1 MATTQGANR
10 DMAFADAQ
18 SPSLR
23 FLVEATAWI
32 VGLIGLIRLPWVA
45 EHFVGALVSFQTA
58 LVSWYG
64 AAASPNIVVTSDC
77 SGADVAAVCLGV
89 TLAYPAPWRRR
100 LVGAAVG
107 AAVVFS
113 LNAARIASLY
123 AVASDL
129 RTLNFLHL
137 YVWPAL
143 LSLVTMLYVFAWIR
157 LNTRTKA
164 AMSPAWVR
172 FFQTALA
179 GFVVYAAIA
188 PWALTSPLLARAG
201 AWTAASGA
209 FLLQGLGAQV
219 STNGAVLLTSRGAFE
234 VTQECLFT
242 PMLPLFIAGVCAVRI
257 PRGRRWLWLMLTPV
271 VFFALGIAR
280 LFALVLPPYVV
291 SQPTVLAHG
300 FYQVLAGAALIVAA
314 AHWASRHSGA
324 ASASRL
330 SVIALSITAA
340 VGVVTAAY
348 WRSLVELFAGS
359 MTSLLNVVPLALVSP
374 GDQQGALALMPAYQL
389 AVLCG
394 LWFALKGLRAW
405 RALGAGLGWLL
416 VTQVGFIVA
425 AATVSAQWEM
435 SPHPI
440 LVRGWALAIPAIIA
454 LAWTSAG
461 ETRVGDRQ
469 YWRFWQDVG
478 EDFPVLTGAA
488 STDYYFENEKRLLTA
503 SFPDLS
509 GVLLLKTDLWDEAK
523 NTRIMQWAAD
533 QGARIVGI
541 DLSAPIA
548 RQARTAFGR
557 RTLRAVVGDVRRLP
571 LASNSVD
578 GIYSMGTV
586 EHFAETEAAVGEIS
600 RVLRPGGRLILGVPN
615 RHDPFLR
622 PLMVAALHTI
632 GLYGYGFE
640 KSYSRRQLRGM
651 VERAG
656 LTTTRETAIL
666 FIPGWLRMLDLWCY
680 TKARPLSRV
689 TGALVRPFVWMDRH
703 LPSVRRHGYLLV
715 NVADKPRVA
724 SGRVSS
730 DSHST
735 GVEYIVDAS
744 GCDPNA
750 LRSIDILRSLF
761 HDIIGSLGLTAIG
774 EPLWHAFP
782 GEGGVTGITM
792 LSESHLSVHT
802 YPETGYAAFDLY
814 CCRPD
819 ADWPWSEQLASALG
833 ATTVTI
839 RVVRRTRSS

>member
-1 MATTQGANR
+1 MTTQGMNPDLAL
-10 DMAFADAQ
+10 ADAP

-23 FLVEATAWI
+23 FLAEATAWI
-32 VGLIGLIRLPWVA
+32 VGLVGLIRLPWVA
-45 EHFVGALVSFQTA
+45 EHFIGALVTFQTT

-64 AAASPNIVVTSDC
+64 ATASPNILVTSDC

-89 TLAYPAPWRRR
+89 TLAYPVAWRRR

-107 AAVVFS
+107 AAVVFGV
-113 LNAARIASLY
+113 NAARIASLY

-129 RTLNFLHL
+129 RTLNLLHL

-143 LSLVTMLYVFAWIR
+143 LSLVTVFYVFVWIR
-157 LNTRTKA
+157 VNTRSTA
-164 AMSPAWVR
+164 AMSHAWVR
-172 FFQTALA
+172 FFQIAMG
-179 GFVVYAAIA
+179 GFVVYAASA
-188 PWALTSPLLARAG
+188 PWAFTSPMLARVG

-209 FLLQGLGAQV
+209 VLLNGLGAQV
-219 STNGAVLLTSRGAFE
+219 SSNGAILLTGRGAFQ

-242 PMLPLFIAGVCAVRI
+242 PMLPLFIAGVCAV
-257 PRGRRWLWLMLTPV
+257 PMPKGRRWLWLILTPV

-291 SQPTVLAHG
+291 SQPAVLAHG
-300 FYQVLAGAALIVAA
+300 FYQILAGAALIIAA
-314 AHWASRHSGA
+314 AHWASRHDGA
-324 ASASRL
+324 ARASRT
-330 SVIALSITAA
+330 SAIALSVAVA
-340 VGVVTAAY
+340 VGVVAATT
-348 WRSLVELFAGS
+348 WRSLVEWCVDTISGLLSIAPLPLVAAG
-359 MTSLLNVVPLALVSP
+359 
-374 GDQQGALALMPAYQL
+374 DEQGALVLMPAYQL
-389 AVLCG
+389 SVLCG
-394 LWFALKGLRAW
+394 LWFALRGGRAW
-405 RALGAGLGWLL
+405 RALGTSLAWLL
-416 VTQVGFIVA
+416 ATQVGFIVGA
-425 AATVSAQWEM
+425 AAVSAQWGM
-435 SPHPI
+435 SPHAI
-440 LVRGWALAIPAIIA
+440 LVRAWALAIPAIVA
-454 LAWTSAG
+454 LIWTSAG
-461 ETRVGDRQ
+461 GTRVGDRQ

-488 STDYYFENEKRLLTA
+488 STDYYFENEKRLLSE
-503 SFPDLS
+503 SFPDMT
-509 GVLLLKTDLWDEAK
+509 GMLLLKTDLWDEAK

-533 QGARIVGI
+533 QGARIVGV

-548 RQARTAFGR
+548 REAKTAFGD

-571 LASNSVD
+571 LASDSVD

-586 EHFAETEAAVGEIS
+586 EHFAETEAAVGEIA

-622 PLMVAALHTI
+622 PLMVAVLHKI

-656 LTTTRETAIL
+656 LTTARETAIL
-666 FIPGWLRMLDLWCY
+666 FIPGCLRMLDLWCY
-680 TKARPLSRV
+680 TRVRPLSQV

-703 LPSVRRHGYLLV
+703 LPFVRRHGYLAV
-715 NVADKPRVA
+715 NVADKPRAA
-724 SGRVSS
+724 SRRVFVGGQ
-730 DSHST
+730 ST

-750 LRSIDILRSLF
+750 LRSTGILRSLF

-819 ADWPWSEQLASALG
+819 ADWPWNEKLASALG
-833 ATTVTI
+833 ATMVTI
-839 RVVRRTRSS
+839 RIVRRTRSS